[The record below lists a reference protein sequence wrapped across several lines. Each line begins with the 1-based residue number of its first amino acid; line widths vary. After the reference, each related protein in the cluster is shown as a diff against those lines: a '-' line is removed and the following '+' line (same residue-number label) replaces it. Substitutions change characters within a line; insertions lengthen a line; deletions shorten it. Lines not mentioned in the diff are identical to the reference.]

1 MTSSPFTPSLSRR
14 AYVGPRLRSW
24 IFCGATAFL
33 CLAGGLALVGLPLE
47 TTKPALDP
55 SWVEAYV
62 HFTKT
67 GAQAGVDYLFTY
79 GPLGHFIAPA
89 YDPDLYLADIAMAVL
104 IATLLT
110 APLGW
115 AAVRRRHLL
124 TTAFLFW
131 IGVMLTPRYM
141 GNEVGSTVATITTTF
156 LLLESPRK
164 SFRICALV
172 GAVFALF
179 SLMKFT
185 MLVMCA
191 ASMGTL
197 VLQWWFTERKCP
209 DRSMWV
215 AALLGSYGLA
225 FIALWLLAGQH
236 LLNLPTYLTAS
247 IEVSRAYVMGMHTPL
262 NPRYFWIGITV
273 ALLVATQIVLSFV
286 CGRRAGAIPFATL
299 FFACV
304 ALLLSW
310 KMGVARSQP
319 PKFYVPAAAIAV
331 LLATPRTGSL
341 LRQCLRQAL
350 PVLVL
355 AVATLGTLEVF
366 GRNFIEHLAWS
377 ASGISLNAHRLALPF
392 ERQKEHAWLYNN
404 YRKAYAYPEIRAIA
418 GQDTLDMF
426 TSNQSIVMF
435 NDLNY
440 HPRPVFQGYQACS
453 PRLARLNGDFYN
465 SAGAPRFVM
474 RMAKLEAIDGRFP
487 TTEDPETLKMLF
499 LNYRPVHWERFFVL
513 LEQVTP
519 EDRAVYTPTGPKVE
533 STARLNEW
541 ISIDDPG
548 AHWQMLALHLKPSL
562 AGRVRELVFQPPMPL
577 MEVRHSD
584 GTVEISRINIG
595 ATEAGFIIN
604 PVFELV
610 KSVEDWPGVSSTRR
624 VEAVRL
630 TLAQGRDWVLE
641 PEFRYSV
648 ETVLPLA
655 LPGAASAQS
664 G

>member
-1 MTSSPFTPSLSRR
+1 MKSSVVAFTIPRR
-14 AYVGPRLRSW
+14 LHGWLL
-24 IFCGATAFL
+24 CGATAIL
-33 CLAGGLALVGLPLE
+33 CVAGGLALVGLPLE

-89 YDPDLYLADIAMAVL
+89 YDPELYLVDIAMAVV
-104 IATLLT
+104 IATLLI

-115 AAVRRRHLL
+115 AAVRRRSLL
-124 TTAFLFW
+124 TTVFLFW
-131 IGVMLTPRYM
+131 IAVLLTPRYM
-141 GNEVGSTVATITTTF
+141 GNEVGSTVATLTTTF

-164 SFRICALV
+164 SARMCALV
-172 GAVFALF
+172 GVVFALF

-197 VLQWWFTERKCP
+197 TLQWWFTGRKGTDTP
-209 DRSMWV
+209 IWI

-225 FIALWLLAGQH
+225 FIAFWLLAGQN
-236 LLNLPTYLTAS
+236 LFNLPAYLMAS
-247 IEVSRAYVMGMHTPL
+247 IEVSRAYVKGMHTPL
-262 NPRYFWIGITV
+262 NPRYFWIGISI
-273 ALLVATQIVLSFV
+273 ASLVTLQIGLMIAR
-286 CGRRAGAIPFATL
+286 GRRDGTLPYATL
-299 FFACV
+299 FFACL

-331 LLATPRTGSL
+331 LLATPQPGSL
-341 LRQCLRQAL
+341 LRQGIRQAL
-350 PVLVL
+350 PLLVL
-355 AVATLGTLEVF
+355 AAATLGTLEVF
-366 GRNFIEHLAWS
+366 GRNFSEHLAWS
-377 ASGISLNAHRLALPF
+377 ASGISLNAYRLAAPM
-392 ERQKEHAWLYNN
+392 ERRKAHDWNYTN

-418 GQDTLDMF
+418 GEDTLDMF

-440 HPRPVFQGYQACS
+440 HPRPVFQGYQACI
-453 PRLARLNGDFYN
+453 PRLAQLNGDFYH
-465 SAGAPRFVM
+465 SPDAPRYVM

-487 TTEDPETLKMLF
+487 TSEDPETLKALF
-499 LNYRPVHWERFFVL
+499 LNYRPVHWERYFVL
-513 LEQVTP
+513 LEKVAAEERT
-519 EDRAVYTPTGPKVE
+519 EYTPVGPKVE
-533 STARLNEW
+533 GTARLNEW

-548 AHWQMLALHLKPSL
+548 ENWQMLALHLKPSL
-562 AGRVRELVFQPPMPL
+562 TGRVRELVFQPPMPL

-584 GTVEISRINIG
+584 GSVAVSRVNIG
-595 ATEAGFIIN
+595 SIEGGFLIN

-610 KSVEDWPGVSSTRR
+610 ESVEDWPGVSSTRR
-624 VEAVRL
+624 VEAIRV
-630 TLAQGRDWVLE
+630 TVAQAKDWVLQ
-641 PEFRYSV
+641 PDFGYSV
-648 ETVLPLA
+648 ETVAPLA
-655 LPGAASAQS
+655 R
-664 G
+664 